1 MEKNTTTY
9 DVSRETI
16 DKLKTYEASLN
27 EWQNKFNLVSSSS
40 LADGWN
46 RHFLDSMQLFQYIP
60 SNARTF
66 NHHKETIFVL
76 IQQINSFQ

>member
-40 LADGWN
+40 LA
-46 RHFLDSMQLFQYIP
+46 LS
-60 SNARTF
+60 
-66 NHHKETIFVL
+66 L
-76 IQQINSFQ
+76 IHI

>member
-46 RHFLDSMQLFQYIP
+46 RRFS
-60 SNARTF
+60 TF
-66 NHHKETIFVL
+66 PLMREPYTIWALEPDFPEWFWL
-76 IQQINSFQ
+76 